1 MDISSELV
9 INILPLFLSNVLGVK
24 TNIIGL
30 MVADLVPQSMRGTAY
45 GFYNALLG
53 ILDLSASLIA
63 GIHWQGRKH

>member
-1 MDISSELV
+1 MYATMERKT
-9 INILPLFLSNVLGVK
+9 LSKNSVK

-63 GIHWQGRKH
+63 GILWQGRKH